1 MNKRWK
7 DEDIARA
14 KRLMK
19 THTASQTGRMFNMTK
34 NAILGVLYR
43 QKVKEGYTP
52 PPDSKYAIKKPNYP
66 SHLFR

>member
-1 MNKRWK
+1 MKKRWK

-19 THTASQTGRMFNMTK
+19 THTSSQTGRMFNMTK

-43 QKVKEGYTP
+43 QKVKEGYIP

>member
-1 MNKRWK
+1 MKKRWK

-19 THTASQTGRMFNMTK
+19 THTSSQTGRMFNMTK